1 MMKCSFCEQPLICK
15 SCGRPFH
22 PRRGETHVGVYQADM
37 AITCPE
43 CQKLLVCKA
52 CGFAY
57 GGDEE
62 EQSEAEP

>member
-1 MMKCSFCEQPLICK
+1 
-15 SCGRPFH
+15 
-22 PRRGETHVGVYQADM
+22 M
-37 AITCPE
+37 AISCPE

-62 EQSEAEP
+62 EQTEAEP